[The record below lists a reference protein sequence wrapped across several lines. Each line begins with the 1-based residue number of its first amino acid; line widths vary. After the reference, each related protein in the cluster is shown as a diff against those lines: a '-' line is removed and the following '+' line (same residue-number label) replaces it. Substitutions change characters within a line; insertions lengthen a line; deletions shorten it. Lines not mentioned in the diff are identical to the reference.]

1 MAEGD
6 TIHRV
11 ARRLEDALT
20 DRLIEVAE
28 APSARSPVG
37 RRASELRGRTLERV
51 EARGKHLLA
60 AFSGGLVLHSHLGI
74 DGRWSVR
81 VGAPKARGRPWLRL
95 RSGEAVAAQYGGK
108 VLRIESAAR
117 IRNDPALLR
126 LGPDPLAAG
135 FDADAAV
142 ARLLSLEPSREVGE
156 AILDQRVI
164 AGIGNAIRAEA
175 LFRARI
181 SPWRRIGDLARD
193 EALAVV
199 ERAQEVM
206 QAGFSTGRRPRSVYR
221 APHQPCPRCGTAIR
235 SRGQGDANRIAYWC
249 PRCQT

>member
-6 TIHRV
+6 TIHRI
-11 ARRLEDALT
+11 ARRLEEALG
-20 DRLIEVAE
+20 DRVIEVAE
-28 APSARSPVG
+28 APSVRSPVG
-37 RRASELRGRTLERV
+37 RRAGELRGRALEDV

-60 AFSGGLVLHSHLGI
+60 AFSGGVVLHSHLGI

-81 VGAPKARGRPWLRL
+81 VGAPAARGWPWLRL
-95 RSGEAVAAQYGGK
+95 RSGHTVAAQYGGK
-108 VLRIESAAR
+108 LLRIESAAR
-117 IRNDPALLR
+117 IRNDPTLLR

-135 FDADAAV
+135 FDPAA
-142 ARLLSLEPSREVGE
+142 AATRLLALDPAREVGE

-181 SPWRRIGDLARD
+181 SPWRRIRDLGSD
-193 EALAVV
+193 EALAVIAHA
-199 ERAQEVM
+199 REVM
-206 QAGFSTGRRPRSVYR
+206 ETALETGRRPPGIYR
-221 APHQPCPRCGTAIR
+221 RPGTPCPTCGTPIR